1 MRNCQKSLKNADSLK
16 RKGVC
21 LKLWI
26 FYFVLN
32 QLLQLIPNWLLMVMM
47 SNIGL
52 IIMPFAALA
61 TVFMA
66 VFLAVKIY
74 HVTTKIIVPIIV
86 FLMINVFNYYLAFWM
101 THLVLSL
108 EFAKADD
115 IEGMLA
121 GIAIVIYYLVALIL
135 SSVAF
140 MASII
145 ITKIVN
151 VRRIKKQQ
159 LFEQGGESKQ

>member
-1 MRNCQKSLKNADSLK
+1 MKNHS
-16 RKGVC
+16 RKNRI
-21 LKLWI
+21 WI
-26 FYFVLN
+26 HVFILYFTVNL
-32 QLLQLIPNWLLMVMM
+32 LLQLIPNWLLMVMM

-86 FLMINVFNYYLAFWM
+86 FLMINVFNYYLALWM
-101 THLVLSL
+101 LRLITWLEPANSL
-108 EFAKADD
+108 QGWGAGLA
-115 IEGMLA
+115 ML
-121 GIAIVIYYLVALIL
+121 IYYLVALIL